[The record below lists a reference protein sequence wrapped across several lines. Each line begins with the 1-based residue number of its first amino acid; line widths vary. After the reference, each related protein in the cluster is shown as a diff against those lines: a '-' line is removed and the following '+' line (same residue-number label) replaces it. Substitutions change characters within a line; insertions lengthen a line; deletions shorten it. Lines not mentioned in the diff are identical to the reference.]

1 MRDLLLLVADKNME
15 GMLKGYLSRPGIHA
29 ALGCGQFVFDARRD
43 LHVAHGQNDPGL
55 YTRAKEFLQP
65 YARTHRHAAV
75 VMDEAWDGSPGSVE
89 IQRRLSDHLTQ
100 AGWAPA
106 ASCAVV
112 IAPELENWIWQD
124 SPHVCTHLGQEG
136 SFADLRQQLERSGFW
151 RQGESKPHCPK
162 EAVEEILR
170 RNRIPRSSAIYRD
183 LAARIGTQGC
193 TDPAFLTLRDAM
205 RRWFPIAQP

>member
-29 ALGCGQFVFDARRD
+29 ALGCGRFVFDARRD

-65 YARTHRHAAV
+65 YARSHRHAVV
-75 VMDEAWDGSPGSVE
+75 VMDEAWDGSPGTAE
-89 IQRRLSDHLTQ
+89 IEGRLMDHLTQ
-100 AGWAPA
+100 AGWTPA
-106 ASCAVV
+106 TSCAVV
-112 IAPELENWIWQD
+112 IAPELENWIWQE
-124 SPHVCTHLGQEG
+124 SPHVCTHLGHEG
-136 SFADLRQQLERSGFW
+136 TFADLRQTLEREGLW
-151 RQGESKPHCPK
+151 RRGEAKPHVPK

-170 RNRIPRSSAIYRD
+170 RNRIQRSSAIYRD

-193 TDPAFLTLRDAM
+193 TDRAFLTLRDAM
-205 RRWFPIAQP
+205 RRWFSIVQS